1 MKQIEIKFGDK
12 TLYMNIDYWKAQK
25 DFRKEK
31 ERAFIRNARR
41 LFSAY

>member
-1 MKQIEIKFGDK
+1 MKRVEVKVGDK
-12 TLYMNIDYWKAQK
+12 ILYMNIDDWQAQK

-41 LFSAY
+41 LFST